1 MAVQR
6 TRGEFLAFLG
16 AEMRP
21 LLGDVPKGVRTAR
34 SVSGH
39 TVATRE
45 CTVMTHPDT
54 ASWDDGYRVGIRL
67 ASSIWYVLTADL
79 AAGGS

>member
-1 MAVQR
+1 MAIQR
-6 TRGEFLAFLG
+6 ARGEFLAFLG

-34 SVSGH
+34 SASGR

-54 ASWDDGYRVGIRL
+54 ASSYRCTVMTLRHLEGTIL
-67 ASSIWYVLTADL
+67 TLCPDAASS
-79 AAGGS
+79 